1 MLLFRVYELRHAV
14 EAVLVSEIINQAVVS
29 ERLSELELEQKQGN
43 FQAILLT
50 AKKKITGILC
60 SSHASPFDHVG

>member
-1 MLLFRVYELRHAV
+1 VIHIISERVLLFRVYELRHAA

-43 FQAILLT
+43 FHMR
-50 AKKKITGILC
+50 ITRNQG
-60 SSHASPFDHVG
+60 